1 MLNQSINRPLVL
13 RYMPRREVLYLTC
26 TWTDR
31 PTDRPATGSFFFLSF
46 FFLSYFRVGAK
57 LARHARGLMKGG
69 VCEDE
74 GEGEGVPRRG
84 RRKSFIVGFWIQV
97 GGRWMGA
104 SRLLGLLAGPRIAAC
119 LLANLLA
126 PAASTCLLPAM

>member
-1 MLNQSINRPLVL
+1 M
-13 RYMPRREVLYLTC
+13 YM
-26 TWTDR
+26 DR
-31 PTDRPATGSFFFLSF
+31 PTDRPTGHWLFLFSFFFFPFVFSRGRKIGAACA
-46 FFLSYFRVGAK
+46 RVDE
-57 LARHARGLMKGG
+57 GG

-126 PAASTCLLPAM
+126 TAASTGLLPAM

>member
-1 MLNQSINRPLVL
+1 M
-13 RYMPRREVLYLTC
+13 YM
-26 TWTDR
+26 DR
-31 PTDRPATGSFFFLSF
+31 PTDRPTGHWLFLFSFF

-97 GGRWMGA
+97 A
-104 SRLLGLLAGPRIAAC
+104 
-119 LLANLLA
+119 
-126 PAASTCLLPAM
+126 